1 MDDKI
6 NERKNAFRLT
16 DHLNE
21 AMSGHS
27 TPLPPRSVSST
38 SNVFDTLR
46 SAVSPSSSVRG
57 QQHLSQLDGSGF
69 STPVRPPSSMVS
81 TRRAFYPE
89 SDSKTSVIGRPTSS
103 AARDNHPFGIH
114 VVDTSM
120 RKIRSLHPAHFMPPP
135 PDEEGGSD
143 TVVGVASV
151 RSATPVDTSACD
163 GSGNGVGRDIKERE
177 FSLSHLLTNI
187 LILQVG
193 YFFSNEFCDIINH

>member
-6 NERKNAFRLT
+6 HERKNAFRLP

-21 AMSGHS
+21 AMSGHG
-27 TPLPPRSVSST
+27 TPLPPRSVSSA

-57 QQHLSQLDGSGF
+57 QQPLSQLEGPGF

-81 TRRAFYPE
+81 ARRVFYPE
-89 SDSKTSVIGRPTSS
+89 SDSRTSVIGRPTSS
-103 AARDNHPFGIH
+103 TTRESLPFGSH
-114 VVDTSM
+114 VLDTSM
-120 RKIRSLHPAHFMPPP
+120 RKVRSLHPAHFMPPP

-143 TVVGVASV
+143 AGIGTASV
-151 RSATPVDTSACD
+151 RSATPVDTSASD
-163 GSGNGVGRDIKERE
+163 GPGNGVGRDIKERE

-187 LILQVG
+187 LILQVS
-193 YFFSNEFCDIINH
+193 YFFSN